1 MAWPSGF
8 RSANRCNSAH
18 AGPIPGASVP
28 DQSQTTGPSK
38 TAGRFFSSS
47 STAAI
52 AASDQLPRSCRRQ
65 LEPCRSSASRV
76 MGRWLSDSSAICY
89 QEEMHNDPLLQ
100 ILILLAASICVVAGV
115 RKLKLP
121 AILGYLVVGM
131 LLGPHALSLAVDNET
146 TQLLADFGV
155 VFLVFTLGL
164 EFSLPRLV
172 AMRWEVLG
180 VGGAQVLITTGVV
193 AAIVLAVFHTAPAIA
208 VVIGGAVAM
217 SSTAIIIS
225 QLTEQSEN
233 NRTHGRVS
241 VAICLFQDLSFPLFL
256 ALISALAGGGAGADL
271 QQIAA
276 AVGSGVLAL
285 LLVLAAGRWLLRP
298 LFLLIASVRS
308 AELFSLAVLLAVLAS
323 AWATHK
329 VGLSL
334 ALGAFLAGMMLAE
347 TEFRHQVEATI
358 RSYKEVLL
366 GLFFITVGMLLDVRL
381 LFRDLA
387 LVTALLIGMLV
398 LKAAVVTLVAE
409 PATKSWFKSL
419 RTGVVVAQGG
429 EFGFALLT
437 LSLRHEL
444 LDPAIVQP
452 LLAATVLSMVLSP
465 LLIRQNRRIT
475 RTLLRESG
483 RPTTAALRETQ
494 ATLAVAEREHVVI
507 CGFGRVGQNIARG
520 LEQTGFE
527 YLALDV
533 DPYRIRVG
541 RQAGDPVIYGDA
553 GQVKVLENVGLN
565 RANCIVIT
573 FADPEVALRILRSV
587 RELRIDVPVLVRT
600 QDDSKLEEL
609 QKAGATEVVPETFEA
624 ALMLLSHLLLLLKLP
639 VPRVIRTV
647 NDIRSDRYGM
657 LRQYFPAAGAEPL
670 DDSHAFREE
679 LHSVI
684 LPPHAWAVG
693 RSIAELAA
701 RGARASVS
709 AVRRDGIVGREP
721 SADPLLKE
729 GDVVVVCGTPEDVEH
744 AETLLLMG

>member
-1 MAWPSGF
+1 
-8 RSANRCNSAH
+8 
-18 AGPIPGASVP
+18 
-28 DQSQTTGPSK
+28 
-38 TAGRFFSSS
+38 
-47 STAAI
+47 
-52 AASDQLPRSCRRQ
+52 
-65 LEPCRSSASRV
+65 
-76 MGRWLSDSSAICY
+76 
-89 QEEMHNDPLLQ
+89 MHNDPLLQ
-100 ILILLAASICVVAGV
+100 ILILLAASVVVVAGV
-115 RKLKLP
+115 RKLALP

-131 LLGPHALSLAVDNET
+131 LLGPHALALAVDNET

-164 EFSLPRLV
+164 GFSLPRLV

-180 VGGAQVLITTGVV
+180 VGGAQVLATTGIL
-193 AAIVLAVFHTAPAIA
+193 ATGAIMLFGIAPAVA

-233 NRTHGRVS
+233 NRTHGRLS

-256 ALISALAGGGAGADL
+256 ALVSALAGGGAAADAKH
-271 QQIAA
+271 IAA
-276 AVGSGVLAL
+276 AVGIAILAL

-298 LFLLIASVRS
+298 LFLFIASVRS

-323 AWATHK
+323 AWATHA

-358 RSYKEVLL
+358 SSYREVLL
-366 GLFFITVGMLLDVRL
+366 GLFFITVGMLLDIRL
-381 LFRDLA
+381 LFRDFA
-387 LVTALLIGMLV
+387 VVMAILVGMLA
-398 LKAAVVTLVAE
+398 LKAAVVTVVAE

-437 LSLRHEL
+437 LLLRREL

-465 LLIRQNRRIT
+465 FLIRHNRRIT
-475 RTLLRESG
+475 RAFLGESG
-483 RPTTAALRETQ
+483 PPQTEAMREAR

-507 CGFGRVGQNIARG
+507 CGFGRVGQNIARV

-527 YLALDV
+527 YIALDL
-533 DPYRIRVG
+533 DPYRIRAG

-553 GQVKVLENVGLN
+553 GQINVLRNVGVA
-565 RANCIVIT
+565 RASCVVIT
-573 FADPEVALRILRSV
+573 FAGPEVALRILRSV
-587 RELRIDVPVLVRT
+587 RELRMDVPVLVRT

-609 QKAGATEVVPETFEA
+609 QAAGATEVVPETFEA
-624 ALMLLSHLLLLLKLP
+624 SLMLLSHLLLLLKLP
-639 VPRVIRTV
+639 VSRVIRTV
-647 NDIRSDRYGM
+647 NDIRSTRYGM
-657 LRQYFPAAGAEPL
+657 LRQYFRAAGDEIL

-679 LHSVI
+679 LHSII

-693 RSIAELAA
+693 KSVAELSDRGSQAA
-701 RGARASVS
+701 VS

-721 SADPLLKE
+721 GPDTIFKV
-729 GDVVVVCGTPEDVEH
+729 GDVVVVCGTPEAVEH

>member
-1 MAWPSGF
+1 MPS
-8 RSANRCNSAH
+8 
-18 AGPIPGASVP
+18 
-28 DQSQTTGPSK
+28 
-38 TAGRFFSSS
+38 
-47 STAAI
+47 
-52 AASDQLPRSCRRQ
+52 
-65 LEPCRSSASRV
+65 
-76 MGRWLSDSSAICY
+76 
-89 QEEMHNDPLLQ
+89 DPLLQ
-100 ILILLAASICVVAGV
+100 ILILLAASVLVVAGV
-115 RKLKLP
+115 RKLALP

-131 LLGPHALSLAVDNET
+131 LLGPHALRWAVDNAT

-180 VGGAQVLITTGVV
+180 VGGAQVLVTTGLV
-193 AAIVLAVFHTAPAIA
+193 AAAAILLFHVAPAVA

-217 SSTAIIIS
+217 SSTAIIIA

-233 NRTHGRVS
+233 NRTHGRLA

-256 ALISALAGGGAGADL
+256 ALVSVLTGGGQAASPKH
-271 QQIAA
+271 IAV
-276 AVGSGVLAL
+276 AVGSAILAL

-298 LFLLIASVRS
+298 LFVVIASVRS

-323 AWATHK
+323 AWATHAA
-329 VGLSL
+329 GLSL

-358 RSYKEVLL
+358 RSYREVLL

-381 LFRDLA
+381 LFRDLG
-387 LVTALLIGMLV
+387 LVTSILAGML
-398 LKAAVVTLVAE
+398 LFKAAVVMLVAE

-419 RTGVVVAQGG
+419 RTGVVVAQSG

-437 LSLRHEL
+437 LLLRREL
-444 LDPAIVQP
+444 SDPDIVQP

-465 LLIRQNRRIT
+465 LLIRHNRRIT
-475 RTLLRESG
+475 RAFLGEAGPPHNEAMRE
-483 RPTTAALRETQ
+483 AQ
-494 ATLAVAEREHVVI
+494 ATLAVAERDHVVI
-507 CGFGRVGQNIARG
+507 CGFGRVGQNIARV

-527 YLALDV
+527 YIALDL
-533 DPYRIRVG
+533 DPYRVRVG
-541 RQAGDPVIYGDA
+541 RQAGDPVMYGDA
-553 GQVKVLENVGLN
+553 GQEKVLENVGI
-565 RANCIVIT
+565 AHASCVVVT
-573 FADPEVALRILRSV
+573 FTKPEIALRILRSV
-587 RELRIDVPVLVRT
+587 RALRPDVPVLVRT

-609 QKAGATEVVPETFEA
+609 QAAGATEVVPETFEA
-624 ALMLLSHLLLLLKLP
+624 SLMLLSHLLLLLKLP
-639 VPRVIRTV
+639 VSRVIRTV
-647 NDIRSDRYGM
+647 NDIRSHRYGM
-657 LRQYFPAAGAEPL
+657 LRQYFRAADAEFL

-693 RSIAELAA
+693 RSVDELAR
-701 RGARASVS
+701 RGSKAAVS

-721 SADPLLKE
+721 GPDTIFKV
-729 GDVVVVCGTPEDVEH
+729 GDVVVVCGTPEAVEH

>member
-1 MAWPSGF
+1 M
-8 RSANRCNSAH
+8 N
-18 AGPIPGASVP
+18 
-28 DQSQTTGPSK
+28 
-38 TAGRFFSSS
+38 
-47 STAAI
+47 
-52 AASDQLPRSCRRQ
+52 
-65 LEPCRSSASRV
+65 
-76 MGRWLSDSSAICY
+76 
-89 QEEMHNDPLLQ
+89 NDPLLQ
-100 ILILLAASICVVAGV
+100 ILILLTASVCVVAGV

-121 AILGYLVVGM
+121 AILGYLAVGM
-131 LLGPHALSLAVDNET
+131 LLGPHAFALAQGGET
-146 TQLLADFGV
+146 TQSLADFGV

-180 VGGAQVLITTGVV
+180 VGGAQVLMTTGLV
-193 AAIVLAVFHTAPAIA
+193 ATGAVILFHLGVAVA

-233 NRTHGRVS
+233 NRTHGRLA

-256 ALISALAGGGAGADL
+256 ALVSVLT
-271 QQIAA
+271 
-276 AVGSGVLAL
+276 GSGQAADATHIVSAIGIAVLAL

-298 LFLLIASVRS
+298 LFLIIASVRS

-323 AWATHK
+323 AWATHA

-358 RSYKEVLL
+358 RSYREVLL
-366 GLFFITVGMLLDVRL
+366 GLFFITVGMLLDVGL
-381 LFRDLA
+381 LLRHLA
-387 LVTALLIGMLV
+387 LVTAILIGMLL
-398 LKAAVVTLVAE
+398 LKAAVVTLVAK

-419 RTGVVVAQGG
+419 RTGVVVGQGG

-437 LSLRHEL
+437 LSLRREL
-444 LDPAIVQP
+444 LDPAVVQP

-465 LLIRQNRRIT
+465 ILIRHNRRIT
-475 RTLLRESG
+475 RALLGESG
-483 RPTTAALRETQ
+483 PPHSEAMRETR
-494 ATLAVAEREHVVI
+494 ATLAVAERDHVVI
-507 CGFGRVGQNIARG
+507 CGFGRVGQNIARV
-520 LEQTGFE
+520 LETTGFE
-527 YLALDV
+527 YIALELDA
-533 DPYRIRVG
+533 YRIRAG

-553 GQVKVLENVGLN
+553 GEVKVLENVGVA
-565 RANCIVIT
+565 RASCVVIT
-573 FADPEVALRILRSV
+573 FANPEVALRILRAV
-587 RELRIDVPVLVRT
+587 RQLRKDVPILVRT
-600 QDDSKLEEL
+600 QDDTKLEEL
-609 QKAGATEVVPETFEA
+609 QAAGATEVVPETFEA
-624 ALMLLSHLLLLLKLP
+624 SLMLLSHLLLLLKLP

-647 NDIRSDRYGM
+647 NDIRSHRYGM
-657 LRQYFPAAGAEPL
+657 LRQYFRAADAEHL

-693 RSIAELAA
+693 RSVAELTA
-701 RGARASVS
+701 RGSRASVS

-721 SADPLLKE
+721 SPETLFKV
-729 GDVVVVCGTPEDVEH
+729 GDVVVVCGTPEAVEH